1 MKKCCL
7 VSEPL
12 APRKSQ
18 KMTDS
23 KNKYV
28 LLSGNEMQKTA
39 SDSKSQDRIQSYE
52 LEKKDNIGIKN
63 KDQKNAVDEET
74 PLSTVNQKCMSI
86 YKQIEGK
93 LLIFLAGAISVNVYS
108 LNKHV
113 GHLPVGQFS
122 SFIFIFSFLFL
133 LPALL
138 FKEMKIT
145 FHGKAKYVI
154 ARAFFG
160 AVGGPI
166 RYWAAKEM
174 EYGDS
179 VALGSLT
186 PVFAAMFSRL
196 LWKEK
201 VNILTIAALFIGLAG
216 VIIVAKPSFLFGAS
230 TGIRNSFIPLVPL
243 AGSIIYGFAFSCMR
257 KVGTKISPILV
268 SLLVSAFVVPD
279 GIIFQLIYGDK
290 FVFPD
295 CYTDRIVL
303 CVGGFGLFVTLLLLN
318 RGLALEKS
326 GPGVLIRNCDI
337 VIAYIIQVAFF
348 DCVPDVL
355 SVVGALLVISS
366 AVIVTVNKLFP
377 DNCCNYEI

>member
-1 MKKCCL
+1 M
-7 VSEPL
+7 
-12 APRKSQ
+12 AGN
-18 KMTDS
+18 
-23 KNKYV
+23 KNAYV
-28 LLSGNEMQKTA
+28 LLSGDETQNYLPDDA
-39 SDSKSQDRIQSYE
+39 SEEQDEIQLMSYE
-52 LEKKDNIGIKN
+52 ARENEGSSYEEEKD
-63 KDQKNAVDEET
+63 AVEDMS
-74 PLSTVNQKCMSI
+74 PSTTCKFTCRSI
-86 YKQIEGK
+86 YRQIEGK
-93 LLIFLAGAISVNVYS
+93 LLIFFAGAISVNVYS

-113 GHLPVGQFS
+113 GRLPVGQFS
-122 SFIFIFSFLFL
+122 TFIFIFTFLFL
-133 LPALL
+133 FPAFL
-138 FKEMKIT
+138 FKETKIQ
-145 FHGKAKYVI
+145 FHGKAKYVF

-160 AVGGPI
+160 ALGGPI

-186 PVFAAMFSRL
+186 PVFAALFSRL

-216 VIIVAKPSFLFGAS
+216 VIIVAKPSFLFGES
-230 TGIRNSFIPLVPL
+230 TGIRNSFIPLIPF
-243 AGSIIYGFAFSCMR
+243 AGSIIFAFAFSCMR
-257 KVGTKISPILV
+257 KIGTEVSPILI
-268 SLLVSAFVVPD
+268 SLLVSIFVIPD
-279 GIIFQLIYGDK
+279 GIIFQLIYGEK

-303 CVGGFGLFVTLLLLN
+303 CVGGFGLFAALLLLN

-348 DCVPDVL
+348 DSVPDVL
-355 SVVGALLVISS
+355 SIVGALLVISS

-377 DNCCNYEI
+377 DNFCNYEI